1 MWGHKRSDENMM
13 NTRRVISITVLLFAL
28 IAQAA
33 GLEVSVSDAT
43 GAKGGTALVPLNL
56 SGASAI
62 GSMDIVLK
70 YDPGI
75 LRAMSVEGTGL
86 GENAYIEANTA
97 KEGEAVIA
105 LADSRGM
112 NGDGAFAI
120 VSFEVLG
127 GIGSTSQL
135 TIEKVTVHNIDL
147 VQISATTKSA
157 TLKVTGEAP
166 KSGDGAMV
174 ILEITAILA
183 ALFVMRGRK

>member
-1 MWGHKRSDENMM
+1 MMKR
-13 NTRRVISITVLLFAL
+13 IVLLAL
-28 IAQAA
+28 VVLLLVIPGSA
-33 GLEVSVSDAT
+33 GLTISVSDTT
-43 GAKGGTALVPLNL
+43 GAKGGTAQVPLNL
-56 SGASAI
+56 SGASAV

-75 LRAMSVEGTGL
+75 LRAMAVEGTGL
-86 GENAYIEANTA
+86 GENAYIEVNTA

-112 NGDGAFAI
+112 NGDGPFAV

-135 TIEKVTVHNIDL
+135 TIEKVTVHNIDIA
-147 VQISATTKSA
+147 QISAATKSA

-174 ILEITAILA
+174 ILPIA
-183 ALFVMRGRK
+183 ALFVALFVMKRRK